1 VILGSVAFCI
11 LGFACGWN
19 FQSMFGDKF
28 VTAEISVDE
37 EFGDISINTDTIDI
51 FFEKSKDDKAK
62 VFSYD
67 KEKLIYKAEV
77 KDGVLEIGVEDRRAW
92 FEKIFNMTFD
102 SRLTVYL
109 PEGEYG
115 SLDSPLDGETVIYFF
130 TETDADVFL
139 VSRRI
144 VSQIESE

>member
-1 VILGSVAFCI
+1 MKVWIAIGATLVILGSAAFCI

-62 VFSYD
+62 VVSYD

-77 KDGVLEIGVEDRRAW
+77 KDGVLEKGV
-92 FEKIFNMTFD
+92 
-102 SRLTVYL
+102 
-109 PEGEYG
+109 
-115 SLDSPLDGETVIYFF
+115 
-130 TETDADVFL
+130 
-139 VSRRI
+139 
-144 VSQIESE
+144 